1 MLATANQTLHD
12 SAGRCVG
19 TNHLAPP
26 AAEGGQLW
34 VAADSSILLLRIQ
47 LHSGGANEVQPEA

>member
-1 MLATANQTLHD
+1 MIAPGDAWAQTT
-12 SAGRCVG
+12 S
-19 TNHLAPP
+19 PP